1 MKKIKDKT
9 PRYRVEYYK
18 DEYNSLR
25 QAILIDLE
33 EDKETDG
40 YTTRFYRSQ
49 INPNLTYHYKT
60 LILNK
65 HNQILEEYELDKYG
79 DKI

>member
-9 PRYRVEYYK
+9 PRYRVEYYR
-18 DEYNSLR
+18 DEYNSLQ
-25 QAILIDLE
+25 QAIIIDLE

-40 YTTRFYRSQ
+40 YTTRFYRSK
-49 INPNLTYHYKT
+49 INPNLTHHYKT

-65 HNQILEEYELDKYG
+65 HNQILEVHKLDKYG
-79 DKI
+79 DEI